1 MWALARE
8 DGRGE
13 VAGSIPRGRAR
24 LGGFWL
30 ILISLQRPKRRRFGA
45 PGGTHA
51 RCHVRQ
57 PCAQAAPRGAAV
69 SLSQPLIPSLLLTRG
84 SILKPLNA
92 KFHNSFSP
100 FRL

>member
-1 MWALARE
+1 MRALARVVARE

-13 VAGSIPRGRAR
+13 VASSIPRGRAR

-45 PGGTHA
+45 LGGTHA

-57 PCAQAAPRGAAV
+57 PCTQAAPRGAAV
-69 SLSQPLIPSLLLTRG
+69 SLSQPLSLPLLLTRG
-84 SILKPLNA
+84 SFWEPL
-92 KFHNSFSP
+92 
-100 FRL
+100 